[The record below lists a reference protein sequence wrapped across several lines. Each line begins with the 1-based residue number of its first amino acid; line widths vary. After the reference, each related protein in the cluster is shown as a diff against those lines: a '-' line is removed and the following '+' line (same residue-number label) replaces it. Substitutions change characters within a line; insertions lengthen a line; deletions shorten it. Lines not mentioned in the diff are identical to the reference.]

1 MPDTQSNQLTHAHV
15 VQLIIPTDAA
25 HETIAEL
32 GELGLLQ
39 FKDLNPEREAF
50 ARTYASQVCVCAQT
64 WPVNIYDRGWSTLKY
79 SGGAIVVVV

>member
-1 MPDTQSNQLTHAHV
+1 VLVSYSVLRSNSVVLTSQRCIL
-15 VQLIIPTDAA
+15 QLIIPTDAA

-50 ARTYASQVCVCAQT
+50 ARAYASQVC
-64 WPVNIYDRGWSTLKY
+64 S
-79 SGGAIVVVV
+79 

>member
-1 MPDTQSNQLTHAHV
+1 MGTLHAPPAHKRSSCPLA

-32 GELGLLQ
+32 GDLGLLQ

-50 ARTYASQVCVCAQT
+50 ARTYASQVLSHRLPCALLQLIAD
-64 WPVNIYDRGWSTLKY
+64 PPAGCI
-79 SGGAIVVVV
+79 